1 MTIDELQKLYES
13 LEAEEKTLK
22 EQLNRIANKNPA
34 VKGDYEV
41 RVPNYGDEDEE
52 NIQESVD
59 LDSNMAMVNELETKL
74 REIEETKKK
83 IKDGTYGKTN

>member
-1 MTIDELQKLYES
+1 MTPDELQKLYEN
-13 LEAEEKTLK
+13 LETEEKTLRD
-22 EQLNRIANKNPA
+22 QLNKVANKNPA

-59 LDSNMAMVNELETKL
+59 LDSNIAMTRELETKL
-74 REIEETKKK
+74 KEIEETMKKM
-83 IKDGTYGKTN
+83 KDGTYGKTN